1 MVCKIMW
8 ILIIWKIPYFIL
20 FLYLSW
26 SAIFEETIRCV
37 GGLEYVERW
46 DDDYRNIRKVLLC
59 PVFIAL
65 YNMFINGIDCMD
77 QEIETMDCSRREQ
90 KISTLMYTYV
100 LDLSLSN
107 VYAFYLFYMEITKFI
122 GPN

>member
-1 MVCKIMW
+1 
-8 ILIIWKIPYFIL
+8 
-20 FLYLSW
+20 
-26 SAIFEETIRCV
+26 
-37 GGLEYVERW
+37 
-46 DDDYRNIRKVLLC
+46 
-59 PVFIAL
+59 
-65 YNMFINGIDCMD
+65 MFINGIDCMD

-107 VYAFYLFYMEITKFI
+107 AYAFYLFYMKITKFI